1 MIKTGFYAVATRK
14 EAGMSGR
21 HAHACARVH
30 DRAHTQGSQRQTVTW
45 ERVTWHA
52 RVTQSG
58 RPWRSGRGRRLRAYS
73 RVASNADFSGKR
85 SIASTTACACRR
97 NCGFCAC
104 TSETPG
110 PRWMRTRCVEGFWCK
125 ILLPLRRKV
134 QSAALCQQPSPHFQR
149 CHRRRF
155 DDKRTVCP
163 VPSCIA
169 QLNVKLQLR
178 ELDRQPKLEGS
189 MKAD

>member
-1 MIKTGFYAVATRK
+1 MVCCSPGGYLVRSVFCRWCGDGGLHDQNRVLRGGNAQGGWYER
-14 EAGMSGR
+14 R

-45 ERVTWHA
+45 ERVTCHA

-110 PRWMRTRCVEGFWCK
+110 PRWMRTRCVEGLWCK
-125 ILLPLRRKV
+125 ILLPPRRK
-134 QSAALCQQPSPHFQR
+134 
-149 CHRRRF
+149 
-155 DDKRTVCP
+155 
-163 VPSCIA
+163 
-169 QLNVKLQLR
+169 
-178 ELDRQPKLEGS
+178 EG
-189 MKAD
+189 A